1 MARILGVG
9 IATLDI
15 INTVDSYPLED
26 SEQRA
31 KAQQQTRG
39 GNATN
44 TLVVLSQLG
53 HSCHWAGTLADDGDS
68 QVIRR
73 ELEAYGV
80 DLQPVQVIA
89 GGHAP
94 TSYIT
99 LNAANGSRTI
109 VHYRDLPEYPAEAF
123 QALDLTTMDWLHFEG
138 RNVEQS
144 LMMLKHAKRV
154 APQLPIS
161 IELEKPREGMERLC
175 GHVGLLLYSR
185 YFVEHAGYHEPRAFL
200 AARHAQWPEA
210 EHVCTWGD
218 QGAFAIDEQG
228 NLYHSP
234 AVPPPKVVD
243 TLGAGD
249 AFNAGMIH
257 ARLQGLELSAAMK
270 SACELAGRKCGQRGL
285 HGLGATET
293 EK

>member
-1 MARILGVG
+1 
-9 IATLDI
+9 
-15 INTVDSYPLED
+15 
-26 SEQRA
+26 
-31 KAQQQTRG
+31 
-39 GNATN
+39 
-44 TLVVLSQLG
+44 LG
-53 HSCHWAGTLADDGDS
+53 HSCQWAGTLADDADS

-80 DLQPVQVIA
+80 DLQPVQVVA

-123 QALDLTTMDWLHFEG
+123 LTLDLKALDWLHFEG
-138 RNVEQS
+138 RNVEQTL
-144 LMMLKHAKRV
+144 LMLAHARRV
-154 APQLPIS
+154 APRLPIS
-161 IELEKPREGMERLC
+161 IEMEKPREDMDRLC
-175 GHVGLLLYSR
+175 GHAGLLLYSR
-185 YFVEHAGYHEPRAFL
+185 YFVEQAGYHDPRAFL
-200 AARHAQWPEA
+200 AARHARWPGA

-218 QGAFAIDEQG
+218 QGAFALDG
-228 NLYHSP
+228 RGKLHHSP
-234 AVPPPKVVD
+234 AVSPTKVVD

-257 ARLQGLELSAAMK
+257 ARLQGLGLAAALD

-285 HGLGATET
+285 HGLGTMET